1 MPKKL
6 TEENKQEILKLYR
19 ESGETTS
26 TLADR
31 YEVSSSTISRFL
43 KSHLSEAE
51 YEELIQQ
58 KRLART
64 PGSNSPIQLEVPLV
78 EPSDEKLDA
87 AQVEPSA
94 LEGIPV
100 AVRII
105 PKPSAPKLKTKKQL
119 QTEVSPTESL
129 PQEPQLLAQEE
140 VVVEE
145 QVEQINQIAGSAP
158 APLPAIALQEFLGE
172 EIGDFEEEDDEDD
185 LEEDEEDLEDYDDEE
200 WDESFKQSIYVKQ
213 GKNANLEILPL
224 SQASLPKICY
234 VAIDRAAELITRPL
248 KEFSD
253 LGQIPSEEFQQ
264 KTLPVFDNH
273 RVAKR
278 FCNRRERAIK
288 IPDGR
293 LLEKTCDYL
302 QAKGITRLLLDGQVY
317 SLKT

>member
-64 PGSNSPIQLEVPLV
+64 PGSNSPVQLEVPLV
-78 EPSDEKLDA
+78 EPSARKLDVTK
-87 AQVEPSA
+87 VEPSA
-94 LEGIPV
+94 LEEIPV

-119 QTEVSPTESL
+119 QTEVLPTESL
-129 PQEPQLLAQEE
+129 PQEPELLAEKE
-140 VVVEE
+140 AVEE
-145 QVEQINQIAGSAP
+145 EKVEQINQT
-158 APLPAIALQEFLGE
+158 ALQEFLGE

>member
-94 LEGIPV
+94 LEEIPV